1 MGAEENFEKVIIGGK
16 AAVIFGLLALCFA
29 NGHNTYV
36 KEKPRKFIGDCVAA
50 GLSGALAFTII
61 ANMRGRPDVLP
72 GLAISSFLLLF
83 MFNVLCEFSG
93 FNSNSEEQTNK
104 EKAQSQVAKWPI
116 IAVGFAGVAA
126 LIYFAYQANVR
137 LEGSNLLAEAAIF
150 GILSGIAQAYTFSN
164 HGESIG
170 KSAGLGVAF
179 TVLFGLLHVAMQ
191 KGGFYENMI
200 FLDSPPCI
208 S

>member
-16 AAVIFGLLALCFA
+16 VAIIFGLLALCFA
-29 NGHNTYV
+29 NGHKTYV
-36 KEKPRKFIGDCVAA
+36 NEKPRKFIGDCVAA

-61 ANMRGRPDVLP
+61 AYMRNRADVLP

-83 MFNVLCEFSG
+83 MFNVLCEFAG
-93 FNSNSEEQTNK
+93 FNSSTEEETGK
-104 EKAQSQVAKWPI
+104 EKAQKHVAKWPI
-116 IAVGFAGVAA
+116 IAMAFLGVGA
-126 LIYFAYQANVR
+126 LTYFAYKANVP

-150 GILSGIAQAYTFSN
+150 GLLSGIAQAYTFAN
-164 HGESIG
+164 HGEPIG
-170 KSAGLGVAF
+170 KSAGLGMVFA
-179 TVLFGLLHVAMQ
+179 VLFGLLHVAMQ